1 MSVIVTRQSFWAM
14 SEIAYSLFRHQ
25 CFLPG
30 PNIDHITTAKTKII
44 TSEISILT
52 FGSIRVLGEELIVE
66 Q

>member
-1 MSVIVTRQSFWAM
+1 LS
-14 SEIAYSLFRHQ
+14 
-25 CFLPG
+25 G